1 MLPSELSIKS
11 KMGKMFVYKV
21 NPYSYKNYEKKY
33 IYIKIMCDKNG
44 RDYIAFR
51 IDIFLMNII

>member
-21 NPYSYKNYEKKY
+21 NPYSYKNYEKKN
-33 IYIKIMCDKNG
+33 IYI
-44 RDYIAFR
+44 
-51 IDIFLMNII
+51 